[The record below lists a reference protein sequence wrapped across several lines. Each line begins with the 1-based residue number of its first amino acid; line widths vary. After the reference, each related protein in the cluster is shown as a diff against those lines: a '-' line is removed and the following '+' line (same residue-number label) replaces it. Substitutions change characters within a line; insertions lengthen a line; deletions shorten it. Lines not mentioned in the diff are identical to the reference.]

1 MELQQQQRVSQT
13 QTQEQSLTHAQLQ
26 SLKILTATTQ
36 ELQTQVTIALET
48 NPVLEVLDY
57 GNEMLAGDPI
67 QDATAATAG
76 DADRAAEL
84 ADYDE
89 SLCAAVACG
98 SGDDAGVDPMLLPAS
113 AGQDD
118 EERRRHF
125 FDSLTAE
132 PSGAETLREQL
143 RDVAADDPILL
154 RVGEEV
160 IANLD
165 DSGYL
170 RASDEELARA
180 TGADLETVGRAV
192 ALIQT
197 FDPSGIGAR
206 TLRECLLAQLD
217 RAHERGT
224 LAWRL
229 ADTQLEALAANQIP
243 QIARAL
249 AADVADVNEAAARLR
264 ELNPRPGAA
273 LFLRSAPTIVPDATI
288 VPDGEGGWRVVMSRV
303 GYPRLAI
310 SETYEEMARDRATPR
325 EARQE
330 LRRYITAGRQL
341 IDAIGQRVST
351 IQRITE
357 IIAERQG
364 DFLEQGIEKLRPMTM
379 AQVAEELGVHET
391 TISRAIAGKFVRTPQ
406 GVFEYRRLFTTGYV
420 KAATADTPAGGEQ
433 LSSLAIRQRIRQLI
447 EGEDPEKPLSDQK
460 LTEMLQREGVDI
472 ARRTVAKYREAEGLR
487 GTSLRRAHR

>member
-1 MELQQQQRVSQT
+1 
-13 QTQEQSLTHAQLQ
+13 
-26 SLKILTATTQ
+26 
-36 ELQTQVTIALET
+36 
-48 NPVLEVLDY
+48 
-57 GNEMLAGDPI
+57 
-67 QDATAATAG
+67 
-76 DADRAAEL
+76 
-84 ADYDE
+84 
-89 SLCAAVACG
+89 
-98 SGDDAGVDPMLLPAS
+98 
-113 AGQDD
+113 
-118 EERRRHF
+118 
-125 FDSLTAE
+125 
-132 PSGAETLREQL
+132 
-143 RDVAADDPILL
+143 
-154 RVGEEV
+154 
-160 IANLD
+160 
-165 DSGYL
+165 
-170 RASDEELARA
+170 
-180 TGADLETVGRAV
+180 
-192 ALIQT
+192 
-197 FDPSGIGAR
+197 
-206 TLRECLLAQLD
+206 
-217 RAHERGT
+217 
-224 LAWRL
+224 
-229 ADTQLEALAANQIP
+229 
-243 QIARAL
+243 
-249 AADVADVNEAAARLR
+249 
-264 ELNPRPGAA
+264 
-273 LFLRSAPTIVPDATI
+273 
-288 VPDGEGGWRVVMSRV
+288 MSRV